1 MTSKNTKRNSVLV
14 PQGDPRG
21 FAVPASYACVRS
33 LGNYNVDVIVLSRMR
48 KVPES
53 TSRYCDETVVIPSPQ
68 DDLLAYKDALVG
80 IAARPN
86 VRTIVPV
93 GEEDIYVLSKYQS
106 EFERYVN
113 LVVPPLDTLRN
124 AHDRMAL
131 VKAAEEARV
140 PAPETRLLDDVQNWT
155 RNSII
160 KSRYNIL
167 TDEYID
173 SFSANNMYVVR
184 NTEHLQSGE
193 EPDVGKICNEMKHIP
208 IIQEFVPIANRYMFA
223 SLYDHG
229 EPLATFQHRQIRGNS
244 YTGGGGVYR
253 KSVYVPELEKVA
265 QKLLNHI
272 DWHGLACVEY
282 IEDANTGEF
291 KPIEINPR
299 MWQSSLATAHMGAD
313 FPHYYW
319 LQTMERQE
327 QIQPRYELGIGSHYL
342 RGEIGYLMS
351 VLRDDSPLV
360 ERPKIYTALWEL
372 LSSYYEQP
380 YFDELYFDDPMPFV
394 HNFLRHIRAVR

>member
-1 MTSKNTKRNSVLV
+1 
-14 PQGDPRG
+14 
-21 FAVPASYACVRS
+21 
-33 LGNYNVDVIVLSRMR
+33 MR

-131 VKAAEEARV
+131 VKAAKEARV